1 MIGLGDL
8 LFFGL
13 GFLLEG
19 EMSNPTV
26 LTTKISEFSRLRQ
39 KGSKFEGKVDYVMKP
54 CLTEQ
59 LEHELIL
66 AI

>member
-1 MIGLGDL
+1 MIGLGAL

-13 GFLLEG
+13 GLLLES

-39 KGSKFEGKVDYVMKP
+39 KGSKFEGKVAYVVKS

-59 LEHELIL
+59 WEHELIL